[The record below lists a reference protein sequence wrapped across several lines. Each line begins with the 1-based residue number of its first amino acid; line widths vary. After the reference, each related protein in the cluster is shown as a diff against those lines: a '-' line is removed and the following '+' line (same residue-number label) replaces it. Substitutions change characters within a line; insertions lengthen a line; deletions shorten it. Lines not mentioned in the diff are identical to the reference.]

1 MPDATPTFDRAAVRK
16 ALRTGGI
23 IDITTTGRKSGEPR
37 RIEIVFHAF
46 DGQVWISGMPGR
58 KRGWIANLEA
68 DPRLTFHL
76 KTGPVADLPAHARI
90 VTDEPTRRAILARVT
105 KAWDREAQLEDFV
118 AGSPLIEITFDDPTL
133 LSDA

>member
-1 MPDATPTFDRAAVRK
+1 MPETTPTFDRAAVRQ

-23 IDITTTGRKSGEPR
+23 IDITTTGRKTGEAR

-76 KTGPVADLPAHARI
+76 KNGPVADLPAHARI
-90 VTDEPTRRAILARVT
+90 VTDEPTRRSIMTRVT
-105 KAWDREAQLEDFV
+105 KAWNREAQLEQFV
-118 AGSPLIEITFDDPTL
+118 QSSPLLEIFFDDPTL
-133 LSDA
+133 LAG